1 MEKLGKGISWVMDL
15 WAKVLAIVGS
25 ITLTVF
31 FFAVLAQM
39 FCRYLGIMA
48 LWTEEVSTYAFI
60 FTVFMGAAA
69 LVRENKHFAF
79 TAIADG
85 IKSPVA
91 KKLIAILISAI
102 ILVFSYFMFVYG
114 RQLTIKFW
122 NYKWV
127 SLPTMKRGYTWLCVP
142 ISAVSMMVFSIESII
157 RRILELVQLTKGGK
171 A

>member
-114 RQLTIKFW
+114 KQLTTKFW

-171 A
+171 T

>member
-1 MEKLGKGISWVMDL
+1 MEKLGKGVTRIINF
-15 WAKVLAIVGS
+15 WAKVLAIIGS
-25 ITLTVF
+25 ITLTIF

-39 FCRYLGIMA
+39 FCRYLGIVA

-69 LVRENKHFAF
+69 LVRENRHFAF

-85 IKSPVA
+85 IKSPVI
-91 KKLIAILISAI
+91 KKLISILISGI
-102 ILVFSYFMFVYG
+102 ILVFAYFMLVYG
-114 RQLTIKFW
+114 RQLMQKFW

-127 SLPTMKRGYTWLCVP
+127 SLPTMKRGYTWLCMP
-142 ISAVSMMVFSIESII
+142 ISAVSMMVFSAESIV
-157 RRILELVQLTKGGK
+157 RQVWGLVKGGK

>member
-1 MEKLGKGISWVMDL
+1 MEKLGKAVTKVIDL
-15 WAKVLAIVGS
+15 WAKALAVIGS
-25 ITLTVF
+25 ITLTIF

-39 FCRYLGIMA
+39 FCRYLGIVA

-85 IKSPVA
+85 FKNPLF
-91 KKLIAILISAI
+91 KKLISILISCI
-102 ILVFSYFMFVYG
+102 ILVFAYFMFVYG
-114 RQLTIKFW
+114 KQLMQKFW

-127 SLPTMKRGYTWLCVP
+127 SLPTMKRGYTWLCMP
-142 ISAVSMMVFSIESII
+142 ISAVSMMAFSVENIVRGVIDI
-157 RRILELVQLTKGGK
+157 VKGGK

>member
-1 MEKLGKGISWVMDL
+1 MEKLGKGVTRIIDL
-15 WAKVLAIVGS
+15 WAKVLAIIGS
-25 ITLTVF
+25 ITLTIF

-39 FCRYLGIMA
+39 FCRYLGIVA

-69 LVRENKHFAF
+69 LVRENRHFAF

-85 IKSPVA
+85 IKSPVI
-91 KKLIAILISAI
+91 KKLISILIPGI
-102 ILVFSYFMFVYG
+102 ILVFAYFMLVYG
-114 RQLTIKFW
+114 RQLMQKFW

-127 SLPTMKRGYTWLCVP
+127 SLPTMKRGYTWLCMP
-142 ISAVSMMVFSIESII
+142 ISAVSMMVFSAESIV
-157 RRILELVQLTKGGK
+157 RQVWGLVKGGK

>member
-1 MEKLGKGISWVMDL
+1 MDKLGKGVTRIIDL
-15 WAKVLAIVGS
+15 WAKVLAVIGS
-25 ITLTVF
+25 ITLTIF

-39 FCRYLGIMA
+39 FCRYLGIVA

-69 LVRENKHFAF
+69 LVRENRHFAF

-85 IKSPVA
+85 IKSPVI
-91 KKLIAILISAI
+91 KKLISILISGI
-102 ILVFSYFMFVYG
+102 ILVFAYFMLVYG
-114 RQLTIKFW
+114 RQLMQKFW

-127 SLPTMKRGYTWLCVP
+127 SLPTMKRGYTWLCMP
-142 ISAVSMMVFSIESII
+142 ISAVSMMVFSAESIV
-157 RRILELVQLTKGGK
+157 RQVWGLVKGGK

>member
-1 MEKLGKGISWVMDL
+1 MDKLGKGVTRIIDL
-15 WAKVLAIVGS
+15 WAKVLAVIGS
-25 ITLTVF
+25 ITLTIF

-39 FCRYLGIMA
+39 FCRYLGIVA

-79 TAIADG
+79 TAMADG
-85 IKSPVA
+85 IRNPMI
-91 KKLIAILISAI
+91 KKLISILISGI
-102 ILVFSYFMFVYG
+102 ILVFAYFMFVYG
-114 RQLTIKFW
+114 RQLMQKFW

-127 SLPTMKRGYTWLCVP
+127 SLPAMKRGYTWLCMP
-142 ISAVSMMVFSIESII
+142 ISAVSMMVFSAESIV
-157 RRILELVQLTKGGK
+157 RQVWGLVKGGK

>member
-1 MEKLGKGISWVMDL
+1 MEKLGKIITKVIDI
-15 WAKVLAIVGS
+15 WAKALAVIGS
-25 ITLTVF
+25 ITLTIF
-31 FFAVLAQM
+31 FGAVIAQM

-79 TAIADG
+79 TAISDG
-85 IKSPVA
+85 IKNPLI
-91 KKLIAILISAI
+91 KKLISILISVI
-102 ILVFSYFMFVYG
+102 VLVFAYYMFVYG
-114 RQLTIKFW
+114 KQLMQKFW

-127 SLPTMKRGYTWLCVP
+127 SLPSMKRGYTWMCVP
-142 ISAVSMMVFSIESII
+142 VSAVSMMVFSAESIVKQVWG
-157 RRILELVQLTKGGK
+157 LVKRGK

>member
-1 MEKLGKGISWVMDL
+1 MEKLGKGVTKVIDL
-15 WAKVLAIVGS
+15 WAKALAVIGS

-39 FCRYLGIMA
+39 FCRYLGIVA

-79 TAIADG
+79 TAVADG
-85 IKSPVA
+85 IRSPLI
-91 KKLIAILISAI
+91 KKLISILISGI
-102 ILVFSYFMFVYG
+102 ILVFAYFMFVYG
-114 RQLTIKFW
+114 RQLMQKFW

-127 SLPTMKRGYTWLCVP
+127 SLPTMKRGYTWLCMP
-142 ISAVSMMVFSIESII
+142 ISAVSMMVFSTE
-157 RRILELVQLTKGGK
+157 RIVREVWGLVKGGK

>member
-1 MEKLGKGISWVMDL
+1 MEKLGKGVTRIIDFWT
-15 WAKVLAIVGS
+15 KVLAIIGS
-25 ITLTVF
+25 ITLTIF

-39 FCRYLGIMA
+39 FCRYLGIVA

-69 LVRENKHFAF
+69 LVRENRHFAF

-85 IKSPVA
+85 IKSPVI
-91 KKLIAILISAI
+91 KKLISILISGI
-102 ILVFSYFMFVYG
+102 ILVFAYFMLVYG
-114 RQLTIKFW
+114 RQLMQKFW

-127 SLPTMKRGYTWLCVP
+127 SLPTMKRGYTWLCMP
-142 ISAVSMMVFSIESII
+142 ISAVSMMVFSAESIV
-157 RRILELVQLTKGGK
+157 RQVWGLVKGGK

>member
-1 MEKLGKGISWVMDL
+1 MDKLGKGVTRIIDL
-15 WAKVLAIVGS
+15 WAKVLAVIGS
-25 ITLTVF
+25 ITLTIF

-39 FCRYLGIMA
+39 FCRYLGIVA

-79 TAIADG
+79 TAMADG
-85 IKSPVA
+85 IRNPMI
-91 KKLIAILISAI
+91 KKLISILISGI
-102 ILVFSYFMFVYG
+102 ILVFAYFMFVYG
-114 RQLTIKFW
+114 RQLMQKFW

-127 SLPTMKRGYTWLCVP
+127 SLPAMKRGYTWLCMP
-142 ISAVSMMVFSIESII
+142 ISAVSMMVFSAESII
-157 RRILELVQLTKGGK
+157 RQVWGLVKGGK

>member
-1 MEKLGKGISWVMDL
+1 MEKLGKGITKVIDL
-15 WAKVLAIVGS
+15 WAKALAVIGS
-25 ITLTVF
+25 ITLTIF

-39 FCRYLGIMA
+39 FCRYLSITA

-69 LVRENKHFAF
+69 LVRENRHFAF

-85 IKSPVA
+85 IKSPVV
-91 KKLIAILISAI
+91 KKLISIMISAI
-102 ILVFSYFMFVYG
+102 ILVFAYFMFVYG
-114 RQLTIKFW
+114 RQLMQKFW

-127 SLPTMKRGYTWLCVP
+127 SLPTMKRGYTWLCLP
-142 ISAVSMMVFSIESII
+142 ISAVSMMIFSIESIV
-157 RRILELVQLTKGGK
+157 RQVWGLVKGGK

>member
-1 MEKLGKGISWVMDL
+1 MDKLGKGVTRIIDL
-15 WAKVLAIVGS
+15 WAKVLAVIGS
-25 ITLTVF
+25 ITLTIF

-39 FCRYLGIMA
+39 FCRYLGIVA

-79 TAIADG
+79 TAMADG
-85 IKSPVA
+85 IRNPMI
-91 KKLIAILISAI
+91 KKLISILISGI
-102 ILVFSYFMFVYG
+102 ILVFAYFMFVYG
-114 RQLTIKFW
+114 RQLMQKFW

-127 SLPTMKRGYTWLCVP
+127 SLPAMKRGYTWLCMP
-142 ISAVSMMVFSIESII
+142 ISAVSMMVFSAENIV
-157 RRILELVQLTKGGK
+157 RQVVTLVKGGK

>member
-1 MEKLGKGISWVMDL
+1 MEKLGKIITKVIDI
-15 WAKVLAIVGS
+15 WAKALAVIGS
-25 ITLTVF
+25 ITLTIF
-31 FFAVLAQM
+31 FGAVIAQM

-79 TAIADG
+79 TAISDG
-85 IKSPVA
+85 IKNPLI
-91 KKLIAILISAI
+91 KKLISILISVI
-102 ILVFSYFMFVYG
+102 VLVFAYYMFVYG
-114 RQLTIKFW
+114 KQLMQKFW

-127 SLPTMKRGYTWLCVP
+127 SLPSMKRGYTWMCVP
-142 ISAVSMMVFSIESII
+142 VSAVSMMVFSAESII
-157 RRILELVQLTKGGK
+157 KQVWGLVKGGK

>member
-1 MEKLGKGISWVMDL
+1 MEKLGKGITRVIDL
-15 WAKVLAIVGS
+15 WAKALAVIGS
-25 ITLTVF
+25 ITLTIF

-39 FCRYLGIMA
+39 FCRYLGIVA

-85 IKSPVA
+85 IKNPLI
-91 KKLIAILISAI
+91 KKLISILISAI
-102 ILVFSYFMFVYG
+102 ILVFAYFMFVYG
-114 RQLTIKFW
+114 KQLMRKFW

-127 SLPTMKRGYTWLCVP
+127 SLPTMKRGYTWLCMP
-142 ISAVSMMVFSIESII
+142 ISAASMMVFSVESIV
-157 RRILELVQLTKGGK
+157 RQVWGLVKGGK

>member
-1 MEKLGKGISWVMDL
+1 MEKLGKIISRVIDI
-15 WAKVLAIVGS
+15 WAKALAVVGS
-25 ITLTVF
+25 ITLTIF
-31 FFAVLAQM
+31 FGAVIAQM

-85 IKSPVA
+85 IKSPLV
-91 KKLIAILISAI
+91 KKLISILISVI
-102 ILVFSYFMFVYG
+102 VLVFAYYMFVYG
-114 RQLTIKFW
+114 RQLMQKFW

-127 SLPTMKRGYTWLCVP
+127 SLPTMKRGYTWMCLP
-142 ISAVSMMVFSIESII
+142 ISAVSMMVFSAENIVKQVWG
-157 RRILELVQLTKGGK
+157 LVKGGK

>member
-1 MEKLGKGISWVMDL
+1 MEKLGKGITRVIDL
-15 WAKVLAIVGS
+15 WARALAVIGS

-39 FCRYLGIMA
+39 FCRYLGIVA

-85 IKSPVA
+85 IKSPVV
-91 KKLIAILISAI
+91 KKLISIMISVI
-102 ILVFSYFMFVYG
+102 ILVFAYYMFVYG
-114 RQLTIKFW
+114 KQLMQKFW

-127 SLPTMKRGYTWLCVP
+127 SLPSMKRGYTWLCMP
-142 ISAVSMMVFSIESII
+142 ISAASMMVFSVESIVKQVWG
-157 RRILELVQLTKGGK
+157 LVKGGK

>member
-1 MEKLGKGISWVMDL
+1 MEKLGKIIVKVIDI
-15 WAKVLAIVGS
+15 WAKALAVIGS
-25 ITLTVF
+25 ITLTIF
-31 FFAVLAQM
+31 FGAVIAQM

-69 LVRENKHFAF
+69 LVRENRHFAF
-79 TAIADG
+79 TAVADG

-91 KKLIAILISAI
+91 KKIISLLISVI
-102 ILVFSYFMFVYG
+102 VLVFAYYMFVYG
-114 RQLTIKFW
+114 KQLMQKFW

-127 SLPTMKRGYTWLCVP
+127 SLPSMKRGYTWLCMP
-142 ISAVSMMVFSIESII
+142 ISAVSMMAFSAESII
-157 RRILELVQLTKGGK
+157 RQVAAMVKGGK

>member
-1 MEKLGKGISWVMDL
+1 MEKLGKGVTKVIDL
-15 WAKVLAIVGS
+15 WAKALAVIGS

-39 FCRYLGIMA
+39 FCRYLGIVA

-79 TAIADG
+79 TAVADG
-85 IKSPVA
+85 IRSPLI
-91 KKLIAILISAI
+91 KKLISILISGI
-102 ILVFSYFMFVYG
+102 ILVFAYFMFVYG
-114 RQLTIKFW
+114 RQLMQKFW

-127 SLPTMKRGYTWLCVP
+127 SLPTMKRGYTWLCMP
-142 ISAVSMMVFSIESII
+142 ISAVSMMVFSAE
-157 RRILELVQLTKGGK
+157 RIVREVWGLVKGGK

>member
-1 MEKLGKGISWVMDL
+1 MEKLGKGVSKIIDL
-15 WAKVLAIVGS
+15 WAKVLAVIGS
-25 ITLTVF
+25 ITLTIF

-39 FCRYLGIMA
+39 FCRYLGIVA

-69 LVRENKHFAF
+69 LVRENRHFAF

-85 IKSPVA
+85 IKSPIV
-91 KKLIAILISAI
+91 KKLISIMISVI
-102 ILVFSYFMFVYG
+102 VLVFAYFMFMYG
-114 RQLTIKFW
+114 KQLMQKFW

-127 SLPTMKRGYTWLCVP
+127 SLPTMKRGYTWLCMP
-142 ISAVSMMVFSIESII
+142 ISAVSMMIFSVESIVKQI
-157 RRILELVQLTKGGK
+157 WGLVKGGK

>member
-1 MEKLGKGISWVMDL
+1 MEKLGKGVTRIIDL
-15 WAKVLAIVGS
+15 WAKVLAIIGS
-25 ITLTVF
+25 ITLTIF

-39 FCRYLGIMA
+39 FCRYLGIVA

-69 LVRENKHFAF
+69 LVRENRHFAF

-85 IKSPVA
+85 IKSPVI
-91 KKLIAILISAI
+91 KKLISIMISGI
-102 ILVFSYFMFVYG
+102 ILVFAYFMLVYG
-114 RQLTIKFW
+114 RQLMQKFW

-127 SLPTMKRGYTWLCVP
+127 SLPTMKRGYTWLCMP
-142 ISAVSMMVFSIESII
+142 ISAVSMMVFSAESIV
-157 RRILELVQLTKGGK
+157 RQVWGLVKGGK